1 MEIEM
6 AGAPGGMR
14 RIILITL
21 GSAGD
26 VHPFVAL
33 GRGLA
38 ARGHR
43 VSLATSASFEETVR
57 GEGLEFLTLAP
68 RGELEG
74 FLADP
79 DVWHPRRGVRILVE
93 KGIVPFVP
101 RTYALIEPL
110 ARERP
115 LLVGSILAL
124 GARVAQERLG
134 LSLVTVQLQ
143 PFGFF
148 SFDHPPVMP
157 GFDLRRFLPRPL
169 ARAFLRGLDLALD
182 RIAGEEINRFR
193 ARLGLPRA
201 RHLFTLWPN
210 SPQKVVGLFP
220 PWFAPPGSAWPANA
234 ELAGFVRYDR
244 GDGAGPPD
252 AVRAFLEA
260 GEPPVLFTPGT
271 AMLHGAAFFSA
282 AVEACRRAG
291 RRGIL
296 LTAHRDHLPRVLP
309 GSIAHFDYVPFS
321 QVLPRCAAFVHHG
334 GIGSLAQ
341 GLAAGVPQLV
351 MPLAFDQHDNA
362 ARLSIL
368 GAGEVLPPARF
379 TGPAA
384 AEALARITGSPAVRE
399 RCRGLAK
406 GVDFEAALARAC
418 DVICRTAAS

>member
-1 MEIEM
+1 M
-6 AGAPGGMR
+6 

-33 GRGLA
+33 GGGLA

-57 GEGLEFLTLAP
+57 GEGLEFLELAS

-79 DVWHPRRGVRILVE
+79 DVWHPRKSVRILVE

-101 RTYALIEPL
+101 RTYALLEPL
-110 ARERP
+110 AKERP

-124 GARVAQERLG
+124 GARVAQEKLG
-134 LSLVTVQLQ
+134 LRLVTVQLQ

-157 GFDLRRFLPRPL
+157 GFDPRRLLPRPL

-182 RIAGEEINRFR
+182 RIAGEGINRFR

-220 PWFAPPGSAWPANA
+220 PWFAPPARDWPANA
-234 ELAGFVRYDR
+234 ELAGFVSYDR
-244 GDGAGPPD
+244 SEGKEPPA
-252 AVRAFLEA
+252 AVRAFLDA
-260 GEPPVLFTPGT
+260 GEPPALFTPGT
-271 AMLHGAAFFSA
+271 AMLHGAAFFAA
-282 AVEACRRAG
+282 AVEACRLAG

-296 LTAHRDHLPRVLP
+296 LTGYRDHLPRVLP
-309 GSIAHFDYVPFS
+309 ASIAHFDYVPFS

-362 ARLSIL
+362 ARLASL

-379 TGPAA
+379 DPPAVA
-384 AEALARITGSPAVRE
+384 DALARITASAAVRE
-399 RCRGLAK
+399 RCRELAK
-406 GVDFEAALARAC
+406 SIDFDDALARAC
-418 DVICRTAAS
+418 AAIEVMAAQPRAGEQEVTP